1 MVLSALVTFV
11 VAAVSV
17 GGVTAKLADK
27 PRRTVYDLEDAVD
40 FVAGHLPPEITAVI
54 TFDDV
59 RQVLGWHVDYLRER
73 GVASYRTDDDIGDEL
88 VVVRD
93 DEPVAYII
101 GLADEAELEVTDE
114 QVVAILAAEERYYEA
129 IGAIGPRVGGAPSE

>member
-59 RQVLGWHVDYLRER
+59 RLVLGWHVDYLRER